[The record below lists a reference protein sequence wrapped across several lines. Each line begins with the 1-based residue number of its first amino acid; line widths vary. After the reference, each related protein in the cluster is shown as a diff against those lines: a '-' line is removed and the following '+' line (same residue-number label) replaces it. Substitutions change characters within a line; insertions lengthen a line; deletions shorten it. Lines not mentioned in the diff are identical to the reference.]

1 MSIFHIT
8 TITLIAGLGLLIL
21 GAEILVRGAARLSS
35 ALGISPLIIGLTVVA
50 YGTSSAE
57 LAACVR
63 SAAMGQSGLAMG
75 IVVGSNIFNVLFVL
89 GVSAL
94 VIPLTVT
101 KRVIRLD
108 VPIMIAVSVLLYLL
122 ALDGSISRWD
132 SLLLFAGAVAYTLFT
147 VLGARRERS
156 QSWMMTDVPDAS
168 EVRQPK
174 RRRYWAIT
182 QILFVILGLVMLVF
196 GSRWF
201 VSGAVLLAEGL
212 GVSKSVIGLTIV
224 AAGTSLPEA
233 ATSIVAALRGKPE
246 IAVGNIVGS
255 NIANVLLVLGL
266 TGLVAPHGIDV
277 SSSALKF
284 EIPVM
289 IAVAVSCLPVFFT
302 RGLIERWEGGLY
314 LGYYF
319 AFVLYLILLAG
330 HHKALPAFDA
340 AMAFFVLPLTVI
352 TYIVLTARRARG
364 NGRVGHFPGTNR

>member
-94 VIPLTVT
+94 IIPLTVT

-122 ALDGSISRWD
+122 ALDGAISRWD
-132 SLLLFAGAVAYTLFT
+132 GLLLFAGVVVYTLFT

-156 QSWMMTDVPDAS
+156 QSWLVTEVPAS
-168 EVRQPK
+168 SAIEQPSS
-174 RRRYWAIT
+174 RRYSVVT
-182 QILFVILGLVMLVF
+182 PILLI
-196 GSRWF
+196 
-201 VSGAVLLAEGL
+201 
-212 GVSKSVIGLTIV
+212 VIGL
-224 AAGTSLPEA
+224 
-233 ATSIVAALRGKPE
+233 
-246 IAVGNIVGS
+246 
-255 NIANVLLVLGL
+255 
-266 TGLVAPHGIDV
+266 
-277 SSSALKF
+277 
-284 EIPVM
+284 
-289 IAVAVSCLPVFFT
+289 
-302 RGLIERWEGGLY
+302 
-314 LGYYF
+314 
-319 AFVLYLILLAG
+319 
-330 HHKALPAFDA
+330 
-340 AMAFFVLPLTVI
+340 VI
-352 TYIVLTARRARG
+352 
-364 NGRVGHFPGTNR
+364 